1 MSRKKSFV
9 LVETLIALSIA
20 TLAIFFLLD
29 LQSQQRQQ
37 ITRLKIQINRQ
48 RTQLETKFYAQK

>member
-9 LVETLIALSIA
+9 LAETLIALSIA